1 MADKYG
7 AAATIETVFVQI
19 CRQTLAQVEKRK
31 GETVTSAIG
40 YWFSGKAV
48 Y

>member
-19 CRQTLAQVEKRK
+19 CRQTLEQVENGR
-31 GETVTSAIG
+31 
-40 YWFSGKAV
+40 GKW
-48 Y
+48 